1 MRDVVLDASSEDRAA
16 GVDPAALE
24 SALQAMWSDARD
36 AWPGVEVDAHVWAS
50 AVAERIGPQG
60 PLLDALG
67 RVEGRDL
74 YLVLGCVTQQRPAL
88 EAFDRQLDGLR
99 PVLGRAGATASVMDD
114 ILAQLRARLLVAPEG
129 ASPKV
134 LQYGARARLTNWLRV
149 AAMRDFGAQAK
160 ARRHDDDAELE
171 ALLVS
176 TGDPELEELRQRFR
190 SEFRGA
196 FGEAL
201 RALDDKDRAVL
212 RHHLLDRLSIDRIG
226 ALYDVHRSTAAR
238 WLVDIRGRL
247 YARTQEEFRVRL
259 GLAAGEF
266 DSLMAM
272 VLSQLTYSVGRDL

>member
-1 MRDVVLDASSEDRAA
+1 MRDVVLDVS
-16 GVDPAALE
+16 GVDRSRVDVDALE
-24 SALQAMWSDARD
+24 SLLRAMWQEARD
-36 AWPGVEVDAHVWAS
+36 AWPGVDVDAVVWAS
-50 AVAERIGPQG
+50 ALAERLGLEGPM
-60 PLLDALG
+60 LDAVR

-74 YLVLGCVTQQRPAL
+74 YLVLGCVARQRAAL
-88 EAFDRQLDGLR
+88 EAFDLQLESLR
-99 PVLGRAGATASVMDD
+99 PVLGRAGATPALIDD
-114 ILAQLRARLLVAPEG
+114 LLAQLRARLLVAPEG
-129 ASPKV
+129 TPPKV
-134 LQYGARARLTNWLRV
+134 LQYGARARLASWLRV
-149 AAMRDFGAQAK
+149 AAMRDHGAHAD
-160 ARRHDDDAELE
+160 RRHPEDDAELE

-196 FGEAL
+196 FGAAL
-201 RALDDKDRAVL
+201 RALDERDRAIL

-247 YARTQEEFRVRL
+247 YGRTQEEFRVRL

-272 VLSQLTYSVGRDL
+272 VLSQLTYSVGRELS